1 MKYIRKNLKNFLKN
15 ETIIFCLVFLCI
27 LSSAIII
34 NFSFG
39 FYHHLEQK
47 KLDET
52 VDANYVLVDF
62 YDRRVTKG
70 ELMKVLPGFSE
81 ELLSKI
87 NLTPAVVWPED
98 LKEPDGA
105 IDSWTNW
112 FSLSFRYDNGEIKI
126 DKDFEKNMKNA
137 GNLIKGRYFTQEE
150 MDNKELVCVMEDEKV
165 SWNGKGSYFPNV
177 KYHPDDNGKITIGGK
192 KYTVIGQFKNY
203 NPMPMVPVT
212 TIEDNWYVAQLEIDI
227 RNGKNVT
234 RSQYNEIKDYMEECF
249 GDTATVEPLDLPE
262 EDSEKFYNSLL
273 LLCFVMVS
281 LSGVVLSVLY
291 EYVLLKRRK
300 QITIYRIC
308 GMTRR
313 KARGLYLG
321 ECILLSAGIYIV
333 AVLLFQ
339 YGVLPHLKRSFEYIA
354 ASYTLSTYCRLG
366 ILYLMVTCL
375 IEYGMIRRQLRNNIV
390 TGLKEG

>member
-62 YDRRVTKG
+62 YDTRVTKG

-165 SWNGKGSYFPNV
+165 SWNGKGSYFSNV

-249 GDTATVEPLDLPE
+249 GDAATVEPLDLPE

-354 ASYTLSTYCRLG
+354 ASYTLATYCRLG

-375 IEYGMIRRQLRNNIV
+375 IEYGMIRRQLRDNIV

>member
-1 MKYIRKNLKNFLKN
+1 
-15 ETIIFCLVFLCI
+15 
-27 LSSAIII
+27 
-34 NFSFG
+34 
-39 FYHHLEQK
+39 
-47 KLDET
+47 
-52 VDANYVLVDF
+52 
-62 YDRRVTKG
+62 
-70 ELMKVLPGFSE
+70 MKVLTGFSE

-126 DKDFEKNMKNA
+126 DKDFEKNMKNEV
-137 GNLIKGRYFTQEE
+137 NLIKGRYFTQEE

-165 SWNGKGSYFPNV
+165 SWNGKGSYFANV

-249 GDTATVEPLDLPE
+249 GDAATVEPLDLPE

-321 ECILLSAGIYIV
+321 ECILLSSGIYIV

-375 IEYGMIRRQLRNNIV
+375 IEYGMIRRQLRDNIV

>member
-165 SWNGKGSYFPNV
+165 SWNGKGSYFANV

-249 GDTATVEPLDLPE
+249 GDAATVEPLDLPE

-375 IEYGMIRRQLRNNIV
+375 IEYGMIRRQLRDNIV

>member
-62 YDRRVTKG
+62 YDTRVTKG
-70 ELMKVLPGFSE
+70 DLMKVLPGFSE

-165 SWNGKGSYFPNV
+165 SWNGKGSYFSNV

-249 GDTATVEPLDLPE
+249 GDAATVEPLDLPE

-321 ECILLSAGIYIV
+321 ECILLSSGIYIV

-354 ASYTLSTYCRLG
+354 ASYTLATYCRLG

-375 IEYGMIRRQLRNNIV
+375 IEYGMIRRQLRDNIV

>member
-62 YDRRVTKG
+62 YDTRVTKG

-165 SWNGKGSYFPNV
+165 SWNGKGSYFSNV

-249 GDTATVEPLDLPE
+249 GDAATVEPLDLPE

-321 ECILLSAGIYIV
+321 ECILLSSGIYIV

-354 ASYTLSTYCRLG
+354 ASYTLATYCRLG

-375 IEYGMIRRQLRNNIV
+375 IEYGMIRRQLRDNIV

>member
-15 ETIIFCLVFLCI
+15 ETIIFFLVFLCI

-87 NLTPAVVWPED
+87 NLIPAVVWPED

-112 FSLSFRYDNGEIKI
+112 FSLSFRYDNGKIKI

-165 SWNGKGSYFPNV
+165 SWNGKGSYFANV

-249 GDTATVEPLDLPE
+249 GDAATVEPLDLPE

-375 IEYGMIRRQLRNNIV
+375 IEYGMIRRQLRDNIV